1 MCLCHIHSLYLPY
14 LGMIVEEHNTLT
26 TFIINEKGQS
36 SFLLIFAHQ
45 MTLFTLYIHTTRKS
59 VFGDTWC
66 SPNCKKLGFI
76 WILNFYWTW
85 YCYHDHPYH
94 CTSLRAIT
102 MGLGFLPAAL
112 PTLSFLKHYYRR
124 WPTYILLDFGPP
136 SKSNLSLNILKDFT
150 HLDIFPYQQPKSNLD
165 LFST

>member
-1 MCLCHIHSLYLPY
+1 MKKAKAPFCWFLPIRWHCSPYIFTLLGKVCLETHDAPLIARNWASFESLTSIGPDIATMITLIIAHHS
-14 LGMIVEEHNTLT
+14 
-26 TFIINEKGQS
+26 GQS
-36 SFLLIFAHQ
+36 L
-45 MTLFTLYIHTTRKS
+45 
-59 VFGDTWC
+59 
-66 SPNCKKLGFI
+66 
-76 WILNFYWTW
+76 
-85 YCYHDHPYH
+85 
-94 CTSLRAIT
+94 
-102 MGLGFLPAAL
+102 AL